1 MSTVW
6 VILELYICD
15 IDTGIELKMSFSV
28 QQKYFLNIS
37 LVLQY
42 IISIHRYTQ
51 MKYGYI
57 LINVAF
63 IVLNDG
69 SMLVH

>member
-15 IDTGIELKMSFSV
+15 IDIGIELKMSFSV

>member
-6 VILELYICD
+6 VILELHICD
-15 IDTGIELKMSFSV
+15 IDIGIELKMSFSV